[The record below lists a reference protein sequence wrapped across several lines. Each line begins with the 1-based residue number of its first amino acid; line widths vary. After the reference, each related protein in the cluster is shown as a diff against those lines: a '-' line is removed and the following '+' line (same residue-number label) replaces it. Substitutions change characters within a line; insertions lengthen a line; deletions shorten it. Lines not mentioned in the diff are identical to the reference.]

1 MQDSTNLLDSSRHR
15 MASELLNLA
24 GFPRGSQTDH
34 RRGLRDF
41 VGTTALKL
49 KEEAYE
55 DRN

>member
-1 MQDSTNLLDSSRHR
+1 

-55 DRN
+55 DRD